1 MSTHQKINTM
11 KYGAIYLLPFV
22 LLASYTSCKKDYVCS
37 CISVNSVSIDTINI
51 NIENVKE
58 LEAQK
63 ICSRYEGFGSQFLP
77 PLYNCSIQ

>member
-1 MSTHQKINTM
+1 M

-22 LLASYTSCKKDYVCS
+22 LLASYTSCKKDYVFS

-77 PLYNCSIQ
+77 PPYNCSIQ